1 MNRLESRA
9 RIHNTL
15 YFPIIS
21 IISFVQAQ
29 SSLCAEANVDS
40 NLETPEQWLN
50 CMSIFGSPLM
60 ILKIKQSLKISPFGP
75 PAFRPGIG
83 MLFPFE
89 LPTAKPKRLTESR
102 AEYLIK
108 ASVSLRR
115 IVQVVQFPSKLLGG
129 SRAMVAR
136 HDCPFLLKR
145 FCSTLQATS
154 HPS

>member
-1 MNRLESRA
+1 
-9 RIHNTL
+9 
-15 YFPIIS
+15 
-21 IISFVQAQ
+21 
-29 SSLCAEANVDS
+29 
-40 NLETPEQWLN
+40 
-50 CMSIFGSPLM
+50 M

-75 PAFRPGIG
+75 PAFRPGKG
-83 MLFPFE
+83 MSFPFE

-115 IVQVVQFPSKLLGG
+115 IVQVVQFTSKLLGG
-129 SRAMVAR
+129 SRAMILRAGCKTR
-136 HDCPFLLKR
+136 LSFLASKR